1 LPQIKVKALKTSFDY
16 LFHILFEEIFN
27 VINNYYRVGPFL
39 KIISDLEFC
48 LIDTKIGRELEK
60 S

>member
-1 LPQIKVKALKTSFDY
+1 MKVKALKVSFDN
-16 LFHILFEEIFN
+16 LLHILFEKIFN

-48 LIDTKIGRELEK
+48 LINTMIGRELEK